1 MHMTKTTWIR
11 CSNQN

>member
-1 MHMTKTTWIR
+1 MTKTTWIR